1 MFLASFLIRRISH
14 PEFLPKKKQKKITL
28 FYPLPNE
35 KQGSRTTLPHNVFY
49 KNLRGW
55 GKQNFHESVKPS
67 PLATAA
73 RTLSCC
79 CALLLFFLMVCSLLE
94 ARFQTARDADGAKRV
109 TAGFS
114 DRTKKKQQALL
125 PAPPA
130 LLEFAEE
137 GWPRFFILF
146 YSFFFFILP
155 LPSRTKHS
163 AHRTPFHNTVL
174 RTETRKSVS
183 K

>member
-1 MFLASFLIRRISH
+1 
-14 PEFLPKKKQKKITL
+14 
-28 FYPLPNE
+28 
-35 KQGSRTTLPHNVFY
+35 
-49 KNLRGW
+49 
-55 GKQNFHESVKPS
+55 
-67 PLATAA
+67 
-73 RTLSCC
+73 
-79 CALLLFFLMVCSLLE
+79 MVCSLLE

-146 YSFFFFILP
+146 FILFNSAAPFPYQTFRTSDP
-155 LPSRTKHS
+155 LSHYS
-163 AHRTPFHNTVL
+163 AAN
-174 RTETRKSVS
+174 RKPEIGF
-183 K
+183 